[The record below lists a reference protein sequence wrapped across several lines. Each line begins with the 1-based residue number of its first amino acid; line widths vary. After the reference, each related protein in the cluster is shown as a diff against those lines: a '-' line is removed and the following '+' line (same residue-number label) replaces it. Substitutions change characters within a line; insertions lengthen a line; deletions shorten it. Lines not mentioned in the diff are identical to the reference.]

1 MPSQMYGGESNWNV
15 VYLTMEI
22 SFIGAGNVAWHLAPA
37 LENAGHHIN
46 EVYSRQLQ
54 HARRLVSNLYDAR
67 THSDL
72 NFADSPSK
80 LFILAVP
87 DDTLETVC
95 SRLVLPE
102 NARLVHTSGSRPL
115 DDLTRWMAVYSDVP
129 VQTGVFYT
137 LQTFTKEQPFMV
149 FDEIPICIEATDKS
163 VEDELVSI
171 GQEISDI
178 VYLITSDE
186 RKVLHIAAV
195 FACNFTNHLLSIAHE
210 LTVGDG
216 LEFDLLRPLIRET
229 MRKGLTADNPAD
241 VQTGPARRN
250 DLSTIDAHLAL
261 LANRPR
267 LAELYGVMTT
277 SIQRAYL

>member
-1 MPSQMYGGESNWNV
+1 
-15 VYLTMEI
+15 MEI
-22 SFIGAGNVAWHLAPA
+22 SFIGAGNLAWHLAPA

-67 THSDL
+67 THSML

-87 DDTLETVC
+87 DDALEDVC

-102 NARLVHTSGSRPL
+102 NARIVHTSGTRPL
-115 DDLTRWMAVYSDVP
+115 QDLTRWMAIYSDVP
-129 VQTGVFYT
+129 VRTGVFYA
-137 LQTFTKEQPFMV
+137 LQTFTKEQAFLE
-149 FDEIPICIEATDKS
+149 FDDIPLCIEAAEKEF
-163 VEDELVSI
+163 EDELVSI
-171 GQEISDI
+171 GQELSDI

-186 RKVLHIAAV
+186 RKLLHMAGV
-195 FACNFTNHLLSIAHE
+195 FACNFTNHLLTIAHD
-210 LTVGDG
+210 LTVANG

-229 MRKGLTADNPAD
+229 LRKGLAADNPAN

-250 DLSTIDAHLAL
+250 DSSTIEAHLSMLMAK
-261 LANRPR
+261 PQ
-267 LAELYGVMTT
+267 LAEIYGVMTA
-277 SIQRAYL
+277 SIQRMYS